1 MRRRPAII
9 AYDISNPLR
18 RRRVHRKLLQW
29 RIDGQ
34 KSVHECLLAPREAD
48 ELYLQLGEL
57 IDPERDR
64 LLLAWLTPNAPVEAR
79 GSGDRASLFRRIAR
93 VG

>member
-9 AYDISNPLR
+9 AYDISSPLR
-18 RRRVHRKLLQW
+18 RRRVHRQLVQW

-34 KSVHECLLAPREAD
+34 KSVHECLLAPQEAD

-57 IDPERDR
+57 IDPDKDR
-64 LLLAWLTPNAPVEAR
+64 LLLAWLTPNAPIEAR
-79 GSGDRASLFRRIAR
+79 GSGDSESLFRRMLR